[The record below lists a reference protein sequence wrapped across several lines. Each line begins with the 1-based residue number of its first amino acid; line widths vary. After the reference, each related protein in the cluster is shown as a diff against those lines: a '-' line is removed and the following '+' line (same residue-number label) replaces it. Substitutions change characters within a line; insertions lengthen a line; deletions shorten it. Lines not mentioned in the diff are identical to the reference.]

1 MKITDLMS
9 YHQCRDRDELS
20 KKIGYSKVTL
30 WKWGKKGIPLR
41 TQATF
46 EVVTGGKL
54 KADRQALIDQGQA
67 YES

>member
-1 MKITDLMS
+1 MTVDDLRS
-9 YHQCRDRDELS
+9 HFQAKSDAELARILRRDRS
-20 KKIGYSKVTL
+20 VINYWRKNF
-30 WKWGKKGIPLR
+30 PLK